1 MASTKVDACSH
12 LQRPQGHGF
21 GKHGRNEKD
30 DWGPR
35 ARVGSKGSKKP
46 PQKGIKEKQLIQEDE
61 EGGIGQVAGST
72 SVTGARR
79 CRP

>member
-1 MASTKVDACSH
+1 MHS
-12 LQRPQGHGF
+12 RRRQGITVE
-21 GKHGRNEKD
+21 NEKD
-30 DWGPR
+30 DGDQGQGWEQGQR
-35 ARVGSKGSKKP
+35 E
-46 PQKGIKEKQLIQEDE
+46 QKGIKEKQHIQEDE